1 MSEIMNDLTSM
12 SSKEFLQQLSSN
24 APTPG
29 GGGGSAMAGALA
41 VALTSMVGNLTVGK
55 EKFAQHEI
63 EVKAILEKAESLR
76 AELLALVN
84 ADAEV
89 FKAFMVC
96 YKLPKATDEEKLAR
110 AEAIQNAAKQAAEVP
125 LKIAEASLTVVKLA
139 ERIAV
144 IGNQG
149 AITDAACS
157 AILGRAALR
166 SAVYNVVV
174 NLKLIKDKA
183 YNEAM
188 YAKLDAMQKEAE
200 ALEKETLITADAV
213 LG

>member
-1 MSEIMNDLTSM
+1 MMSDLTKLSCQ
-12 SSKEFLQQLSSN
+12 EFLEKLASN

-29 GGGGSAMAGALA
+29 GGGGAAMAGALA

-55 EKFAQHEI
+55 EKFAEQEA
-63 EVKAILEKAESLR
+63 EVKDILAKAEALR
-76 AELLALVN
+76 LQMLDLVN

-89 FKAFMVC
+89 FNSFMVS
-96 YKLPKATDEEKLAR
+96 YRLPKVTDEEKLAR
-110 AEAIQNAAKQAAEVP
+110 NQAIQNAAKQAAEVP
-125 LKIAEASLTVVKLA
+125 LKIAEACLEVMKLA

-144 IGNQG
+144 IGNPS
-149 AITDAACS
+149 AITDAAVS
-157 AILGRAALR
+157 SIMARAALR

-174 NLKLIKDKA
+174 NLKLIKDEV

-188 YAKLDAMQKEAE
+188 YAKLEAMQKEAE
-200 ALEKETLITADAV
+200 ALEQETLATTDRV

>member
-1 MSEIMNDLTSM
+1 MSDLTKLSCQ
-12 SSKEFLQQLSSN
+12 EFLEKLASN

-29 GGGGSAMAGALA
+29 GGGGAAMAGALA

-55 EKFAQHEI
+55 EKFAEQEA
-63 EVKAILEKAESLR
+63 EVKEILASAEALR
-76 AELLALVN
+76 LLMLKLVN

-89 FKAFMVC
+89 FNSFMVS
-96 YKLPKATDEEKLAR
+96 YRLPKATDEEKLAR
-110 AEAIQNAAKQAAEVP
+110 NQAIQNSAKQAAEVP
-125 LKIAEASLTVVKLA
+125 FKIAEGCLDVMKLA

-144 IGNQG
+144 IGNPS
-149 AITDAACS
+149 AITDAAVS
-157 AILGRAALR
+157 SIMARAALR

-174 NLKLIKDKA
+174 NLKLIKDEA

-188 YAKLDAMQKEAE
+188 YAKLEAMQNEAE
-200 ALEKETLITADAV
+200 VLEQATLVTTDKV